1 MSIDFSLDPKL
12 ASKYKSNAQKI
23 RVMSKYW
30 VAKNLFCPSCGNP
43 HLSNL
48 LNNMSVGSRC
58 NALLY
63 FTLLYLFCFIFNPKV
78 ILIFLSAVSQSINE
92 EPSL

>member
-1 MSIDFSLDPKL
+1 MSIDFSIDSKL

-48 LNNMSVGSRC
+48 PNNMPVADLRC
-58 NALLY
+58 EHCGEVHELKSKKKNLGIKLQLAI
-63 FTLLYLFCFIFNPKV
+63 TLR
-78 ILIFLSAVSQSINE
+78 
-92 EPSL
+92 